1 MEYTG
6 RKPQPKLSI
15 EDVFLSIDDMI
26 LYNFDMYR
34 KTNDNNWFL
43 KTYTG
48 KEKKLDHHLI
58 KPFEEKINDEY
69 YKATND
75 QAFQTFIQRLAKI
88 DNLQTKYT
96 VVSAL
101 VERMRL
107 GFGASVDQQRIRYM
121 MVQQIKDWKYKM
133 PYHNFA
139 TPAEDFEQLN
149 NVAAQLPGIKTAIAL
164 INDELQKEGSKQT
177 LSLYKQLVIISSALQ
192 LGYEIDSRKITVRK
206 WLDLGE
212 LMREKA
218 KKN

>member
-1 MEYTG
+1 MEYAG
-6 RKPQPKLSI
+6 KKSQPT
-15 EDVFLSIDDMI
+15 LSIDDVFSSIDDMV

-69 YKATND
+69 YRATND
-75 QAFQTFIQRLAKI
+75 QTFQTFIQRLAKI

-101 VERMRL
+101 IERMYK
-107 GFGASVDQQRIRYM
+107 GFGVSEEQQELRYR

-133 PYHNFA
+133 PYHRFA
-139 TPAEDFEQLN
+139 TPYEDLEQLN
-149 NVAAQLPGIKTAIAL
+149 NVAAQLPGIKTAIA
-164 INDELQKEGSKQT
+164 IITDELQKEGGKQSM
-177 LSLYKQLVIISSALQ
+177 SLQKQLIIISSALQ
-192 LGYEIDSRKITVRK
+192 LGYKINPKETTVKEWIDM
-206 WLDLGE
+206 GE

-218 KKN
+218 KNN